1 MGILLI
7 LVPISLCLLA
17 LAMGAFVWAVRHGQ
31 FDDVDTAAIDILAS
45 DPSEPVI
52 AEAAPTAGDADAD

>member
-17 LAMGAFVWAVRHGQ
+17 LAIVAFVWAVRSGQ
-31 FDDVDTAAIDILAS
+31 FDDVDTAAIDILAN
-45 DPSEPVI
+45 DPAEDEVI
-52 AEAAPTAGDADAD
+52 QAAPADAADGH